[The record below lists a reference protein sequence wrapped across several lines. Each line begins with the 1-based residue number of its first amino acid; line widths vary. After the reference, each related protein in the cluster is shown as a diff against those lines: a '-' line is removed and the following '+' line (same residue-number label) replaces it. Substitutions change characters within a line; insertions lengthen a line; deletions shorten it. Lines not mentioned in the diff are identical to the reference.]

1 MVKPNL
7 RTRSIGTKVSEDEY
21 AQYERAAQMSA
32 KTVGEWCH
40 KLAESGIESGT
51 LQRHLRREEQPDDGQ
66 KHLYV
71 LDESSLAS
79 TKTDE

>member
-1 MVKPNL
+1 
-7 RTRSIGTKVSEDEY
+7 
-21 AQYERAAQMSA
+21 MSA

-40 KLAESGIESGT
+40 KLAKSGIESGT